1 VFKFITHRPFWVNLL
16 VAIGLLLLILFG
28 ILQMLGMITKHGEYL
43 TVPSVTNKSTKEAI
57 KFLEEKGF
65 DVTIL
70 DSVYVDTAKM
80 GTVLKQ
86 FPEANSTVK
95 VNRTVLLTVNRE
107 TLPMVEMPSLKGKSL
122 NYALEILKRSHLKLG
137 DTTFKPDFTMGS
149 ILEQKFNGAAI
160 ESGAKILW
168 GSRIDLVIARGV
180 DNQNIPVPDLEGK
193 TFCQAKQILE
203 ELGISLGALIT
214 EGNVSDT
221 CSAFIIK
228 QSPMRLSDDAENR
241 QLNYI
246 QSGQLMDLWISPVMI
261 NPKDSSDNNSP
272 E

>member
-16 VAIGLLLLILFG
+16 VAIGLMLLILFG
-28 ILQMLGMITKHGEYL
+28 ILQMLGLITKHGEYL
-43 TVPSVTNKSTKEAI
+43 TVPSVTNKNTAEAI
-57 KFLEEKGF
+57 KLLESKGF

-95 VNRTVLLTVNRE
+95 VNRTVLLTVNRV
-107 TLPMVEMPSLKGKSL
+107 TLPMVEMPSLTGKSL

-137 DTTFKPDFTMGS
+137 DTTFKPDFMMGS
-149 ILEQKFNGAAI
+149 VLEQKFKGGTI

-168 GSRIDLVIARGV
+168 GSRIDLVIGAGLA
-180 DNQNIPVPDLEGK
+180 DQSIPVPDLEGK
-193 TFCQAKQILE
+193 TYCEAKQILE
-203 ELGISLGALIT
+203 ELGISQGALIVQ
-214 EGNVSDT
+214 GNVKDT

-228 QSPMRLSDDAENR
+228 QSPMRLTEDENK

-246 QSGQLMDLWISPVMI
+246 QSGQVMDLWVSPVML
-261 NPKDSSDNNSP
+261 NPKDSSDNKNP